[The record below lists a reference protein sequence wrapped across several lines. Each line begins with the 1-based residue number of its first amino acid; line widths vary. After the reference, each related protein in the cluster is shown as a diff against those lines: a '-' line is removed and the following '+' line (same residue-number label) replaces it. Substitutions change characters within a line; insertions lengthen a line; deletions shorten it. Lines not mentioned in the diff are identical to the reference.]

1 MNYIEWGHASGTA
14 YNSLLLTSKKV
25 KMKIIDINNLENRKD
40 TNEEKKLNLTNSFH
54 MTHFCELCILSIFET
69 SGHVVL
75 YISAH

>member
-1 MNYIEWGHASGTA
+1 MNYIEWGYASGTA

-54 MTHFCELCILSIFET
+54 MTHFCELCTEHIRNEWS
-69 SGHVVL
+69 
-75 YISAH
+75 